1 MLCKKKIKSWKFMP
15 PLLVAKKTLRHGYFL
30 IPFWPFGELALFD
43 SKSDSPRNSSLLL
56 FDV

>member
-1 MLCKKKIKSWKFMP
+1 MEIYAAIISG
-15 PLLVAKKTLRHGYFL
+15 KKTLRHGYFL